1 MVQEQEKLK
10 WYRAL
15 YNLLPD
21 SFYLSLLK
29 YLYNNQVETEIV
41 IKTTER
47 DLDLFWEKTEWI
59 QKAVNLYQEF

>member
-1 MVQEQEKLK
+1 MVQEQEKVK